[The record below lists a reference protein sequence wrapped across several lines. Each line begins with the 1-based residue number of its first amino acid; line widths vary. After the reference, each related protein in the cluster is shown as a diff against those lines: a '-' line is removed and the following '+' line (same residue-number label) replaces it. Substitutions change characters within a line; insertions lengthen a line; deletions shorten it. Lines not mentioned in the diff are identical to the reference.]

1 MSKAVCSLRVIG
13 VLRTLDCCGHKLL
26 NILLQVFS
34 KYVSTRDPSSAIF
47 LLKNYA
53 CVFTKAK
60 KTGAVQSFC
69 IRAFV
74 TLPGIEPGLPA

>member
-1 MSKAVCSLRVIG
+1 MLRIHSYC
-13 VLRTLDCCGHKLL
+13 DHKLL
-26 NILLQVFS
+26 NILLQVLA

-53 CVFTKAK
+53 CAFTKAK
-60 KTGAVQSFC
+60 KTGADQSFK